1 MTEAVLAWQALIFAS
16 IGLAGRWRGWV
27 TAFWV
32 AWTILQVFALPLSL
46 IQFGTI
52 AVAAAL
58 FRSKT
63 AAKPSPPVALE
74 PAAPVTAAKTIP
86 LVLPP
91 APTESA
97 LATFAAAADGM
108 ARKANAWAVDLE
120 RKTAAWAQEQK
131 FRLAAQQQIK
141 TEGFSCALEERVMKE
156 ALARDQQLTREL
168 QTELARDSVL
178 AKLHH
183 AALAR
188 CGSLDTVQS
197 RQVAERAALDA
208 ARSTR
213 QMLDTIIDNG
223 PEFRRH
229 YFDALKKTAD
239 VLKDS
244 APADDPEAHLMEFGR
259 HLSDWLAEVEALR
272 AAQLARKQSI
282 AQAVDALFASSR
294 VPPPAASPPVA
305 VSSIA
310 APVVEQQ
317 SVACVTRNT
326 FKRVGMGLSP
336 AGVSLDAVFA
346 YIYRKS
352 LASILN
358 QAEAKSLYVLRCLF
372 QGKADEL
379 AVPEKTFSPIY
390 VFSVTPPKYHVS
402 VNCEYLTADFINYLV
417 PPEIKAQGADR
428 VRAFQQLCEEKKTL
442 LKDKPYAFWAHVG
455 AEFGISSQPRRV
467 QYTNSGVHELAQ
479 GLDLNELQLRIDD
492 AIAEAE
498 GMIAPGLDGGVVA
511 NNRYAPNP
519 KRVLASVDDP
529 LARELVQKFFDLKR
543 DLLDL
548 LFEFYRRESG
558 NADLFL
564 PVVLLEAAGLAPC
577 RGCSIP
583 PRHRP
588 GG

>member
-27 TAFWV
+27 IAFWV

-46 IQFGTI
+46 LQFGTI
-52 AVAAAL
+52 AVAAAM

-63 AAKPSPPVALE
+63 AAKPSPPVALDSTA
-74 PAAPVTAAKTIP
+74 PAAAAKTIP
-86 LVLPP
+86 ETLPS
-91 APTESA
+91 APTESP
-97 LATFAAAADGM
+97 LATFAGAADSM

-120 RKTAAWAQEQK
+120 RTTAARAQEQR
-131 FRLAAQQQIK
+131 FRRAAQEQIK

-168 QTELARDSVL
+168 RSELTKDAVL
-178 AKLHH
+178 AKLHL

-188 CGSLDTVQS
+188 CGALDTVQK
-197 RQVAERAALDA
+197 RQLAERAALDA
-208 ARSTR
+208 ARITR
-213 QMLDTIIDNG
+213 ELLDTLIDKG
-223 PEFRRH
+223 PEYRLY
-229 YFDALKKTAD
+229 YFEALKKMSEA
-239 VLKDS
+239 LNEA
-244 APADDPEAHLMEFGR
+244 APSDPDEHLMEFGR
-259 HLSDWLAEVEALR
+259 HLNDWIADVEALR
-272 AAQLARKQSI
+272 ASRLATKRLI
-282 AQAVDALFASSR
+282 AKTVDTFLASSR
-294 VPPPAASPPVA
+294 
-305 VSSIA
+305 A
-310 APVVEQQ
+310 APLSVTSTSTVATNGVESTAHPQLT
-317 SVACVTRNT
+317 ACVTRNT
-326 FKRVGMGLSP
+326 FKRVGGGLTP
-336 AGVSLDAVFA
+336 AGISLDAVFA

-352 LASILN
+352 LASILS
-358 QAEAKSLYVLRCLF
+358 QAEARTLYVLRCLF

-379 AVPEKTFSPIY
+379 AVPEKKFSSTY
-390 VFSVTPPKYHVS
+390 VFSVSPPKYHVS
-402 VNCEYLTADFINYLV
+402 PSCEYLTADFINYLV

-428 VRAFQQLCEEKKTL
+428 VRAFQQLCEEKKAL
-442 LKDKPYAFWAHVG
+442 LKDRPDAFWAHVG
-455 AEFGISSQPRRV
+455 AQFGISSQPRRV

-498 GMIAPGLDGGVVA
+498 GMIAPGVNGGVVA
-511 NNRYAPNP
+511 SNRYAPNP

-548 LFEFYRRESG
+548 LFEFYRLESG

-564 PVVLLEAAGLAPC
+564 PVALLEAADLAPC
-577 RGCSIP
+577 RGCRNP

-588 GG
+588 AG